1 MARELVLEASLA
13 RRGDLIVITAGLPLT
28 VPGSTNLLKVHII

>member
-1 MARELVLEASLA
+1 MAKKVVLEMNAA

-28 VPGSTNLLKVHII
+28 VPGSTNLLKVHIV